1 MDVVV
6 RGIVLGAVSLTT
18 IIVLV
23 RIVGLRTFSKMTA
36 FDFVITL
43 ATGSLLATSAVST
56 SWPDFLQALV
66 AISALIGLQV
76 GLALYRKSIGG
87 IRSPLENE
95 PVILVRDGV
104 FQDHAMARTR
114 VSRDD
119 VMAKL
124 RGANVLA
131 MQDVRAVVLETT
143 GDISVLSGDRL
154 EAEILRGVNTADVE
168 T

>member
-1 MDVVV
+1 
-6 RGIVLGAVSLTT
+6 
-18 IIVLV
+18 
-23 RIVGLRTFSKMTA
+23 MTA

-66 AISALIGLQV
+66 AISALMGLQV
-76 GLALYRKSIGG
+76 GLAIYRKSIGG
-87 IRSPLENE
+87 IRNSLENT

-104 FQDHAMARTR
+104 VREHVMARTR
-114 VSRDD
+114 VSHDD

-124 RGANVLA
+124 RSANVLA

-154 EAEILRGVNTADVE
+154 
-168 T
+168 